1 MMEKLP
7 AQITEGT
14 VGYHQLQCGGQDKLA
29 GQRKTM
35 GSRDALVFRH
45 GKFGCQEVM
54 PA

>member
-1 MMEKLP
+1 MEKLP

-14 VGYHQLQCGGQDKLA
+14 MGYHQLQCGGQDKLV

-35 GSRDALVFRH
+35 GSRDALVSRH